1 MRLELKQ
8 RKTNTV
14 MNIMQELEL
23 LQEALWELYE
33 KEKPTEEDKE
43 RIEDLVLTI
52 RELRATLDEETLN
65 GNS

>member
-1 MRLELKQ
+1 
-8 RKTNTV
+8 

-33 KEKPTEEDKE
+33 KEKPTGEDKE

-52 RELRATLDEETLN
+52 RELRATLDQEPPAKDR
-65 GNS
+65 GIAGKG

>member
-1 MRLELKQ
+1 
-8 RKTNTV
+8 